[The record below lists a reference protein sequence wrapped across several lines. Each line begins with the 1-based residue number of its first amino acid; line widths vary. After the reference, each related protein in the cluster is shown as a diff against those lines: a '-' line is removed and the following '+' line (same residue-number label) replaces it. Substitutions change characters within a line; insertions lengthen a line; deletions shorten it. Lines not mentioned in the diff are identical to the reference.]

1 MFQHTH
7 VKVEVGAM
15 LVVIEPGQT
24 YKAHNQGRNITPQ
37 TIEVRTVT
45 VSDTDV
51 YYRIVGDLEVK
62 QTPIERFKEIVK
74 A

>member
-24 YKAHNQGRNITPQ
+24 YKAQNQGRDITPQ
-37 TIEVRTVT
+37 TIEVRIDTGVRHRRLL
-45 VSDTDV
+45 SDC
-51 YYRIVGDLEVK
+51 RRLEVK
-62 QTPIERFKEIVK
+62 PTPTERFKEIVK